1 MESQQKEFT
10 VTPITTVNTPPVVKP
25 GPPVPE
31 FIHKLGL
38 DWLLETDREHERMF
52 DRPLAEELDIDIS
65 EIWYK
70 VRCVLLPLP
79 QVRPK
84 KIYPLKFLKFH

>member
-1 MESQQKEFT
+1 MMESQQKEFT

-31 FIHKLGL
+31 FIQKLGL

-70 VRCVLLPLP
+70 IRCVLLPLP
-79 QVRPK
+79 QVGPK
-84 KIYPLKFLKFH
+84 TF